1 MAMTPTITA
10 LDYYIGQLDP
20 LETLARSPE
29 EADAINTL
37 TALGMQTYSRSEL
50 RVADMAA
57 AAMAKTLARSGL
69 APADVQA
76 VVFATES
83 QWDYDPPTVQRRD
96 NSRKFRQDIYKAIW
110 EVGLTRAYPFGVMFS
125 GCGNLVSAIAIAS
138 NMIRAQ
144 GLENVLVVVSDRQAE
159 GTTRVMFPA
168 VGVVSDA
175 AASCVV
181 TSRPVAGFAIDD
193 VVLHSN
199 LGLWEADI
207 EGDFGRFLV
216 EMARGLKDLG
226 HKMVAASGRRP
237 ADYKY
242 FLPNN
247 YSRSTLRVFCH
258 QLGYQQSQLFLD
270 NVPRVS
276 HTYAADV
283 LINLFELDAR
293 GLVATGDRVMALTSG
308 PATWGMIGL
317 TKQPLSTSKDRQ
329 G

>member
-10 LDYYIGQLDP
+10 LGYYIGKLEP

-29 EADAINTL
+29 EEDAINTL
-37 TALGMQTYSRSEL
+37 VATGLRTYCQSDL
-50 RVADMAA
+50 RVPEMAA
-57 AAMAKTLARSGL
+57 AAMRQTLERSGV

-83 QWDYDPPTVQRRD
+83 QWDYEPPTVRRRD
-96 NSRKFRQDIYKAIW
+96 NSRKFRQDVYKIIW
-110 EVGLTRAYPFGVMFS
+110 ELGLTNAYPFGVMFS
-125 GCGNLVSAIAIAS
+125 GCGNLVSAVAVAS

-144 GLENVLVVVSDRQAE
+144 GLRDVLVVVSDRQAE

-175 AASCVV
+175 AASCLV
-181 TSRPVAGFAIDD
+181 TSRPAAGFAIDD
-193 VVLHSN
+193 VVLHGN

-216 EMARGLKDLG
+216 EMARGLKDMG

-258 QLGYQQSQLFLD
+258 QLGYAQSQLFLD

-283 LINLFELDAR
+283 LINLFELEAQ
-293 GLVATGDRVMALTSG
+293 GLVADGDRVMALTSG

-317 TKQPLSTSKDRQ
+317 TRQPAR
-329 G
+329 

>member
-1 MAMTPTITA
+1 MKPTITA
-10 LDYYIGQLDP
+10 LDYYIGTLEP

-29 EADAINTL
+29 EEDAVNTMVA
-37 TALGMQTYSRSEL
+37 TGQCTYSRSDL

-57 AAMAKTLARSGL
+57 AAMKRTLARSGI
-69 APADVQA
+69 APSAIQA

-83 QWDYDPPTVQRRD
+83 QWDYEPPTVRRRD
-96 NSRKFRQDIYKAIW
+96 NSRKFRQDVYKAIW
-110 EVGLTRAYPFGVMFS
+110 EVGLTNAYPFGVMFS
-125 GCGNLVSAIAIAS
+125 GCGNLVSAVAIAS
-138 NMIRAQ
+138 NMVQAQ
-144 GLENVLVVVSDRQAE
+144 GLTDVLVVVSDRQAE

-175 AASCVV
+175 AASCLV
-181 TSRPVAGFAIDD
+181 TSRPVAGFHIDD

-216 EMARGLKDLG
+216 EMARGLKEMG
-226 HKMVAASGRRP
+226 HKMVAASGRKP
-237 ADYKY
+237 AEYKY

-258 QLGYQQSQLFLD
+258 QLGYNQSQLFLD

-283 LINLFELDAR
+283 LINLFELDAK
-293 GLVATGDRVMALTSG
+293 GALSSGDRVMALTSG
-308 PATWGMIGL
+308 PATWGMIGV
-317 TKQPLSTSKDRQ
+317 TKQPAR
-329 G
+329 

>member
-1 MAMTPTITA
+1 MKPTITA
-10 LDYYIGQLDP
+10 LDYYIGTLEP

-29 EADAINTL
+29 EEDAVNTMVATGL
-37 TALGMQTYSRSEL
+37 CTYSRSEL

-57 AAMAKTLARSGL
+57 AAMKRTLARSGV
-69 APADVQA
+69 APSAVQA

-83 QWDYDPPTVQRRD
+83 HWDYEPPTVRRRD
-96 NSRKFRQDIYKAIW
+96 NSRKFRQDVYKAIW
-110 EVGLTRAYPFGVMFS
+110 EVGLTNAYPFGVMFS
-125 GCGNLVSAIAIAS
+125 GCGNLVSAVAVAA
-138 NMIRAQ
+138 NMVQAQ
-144 GLENVLVVVSDRQAE
+144 GLTDVLVVVSDRQAAD
-159 GTTRVMFPA
+159 TTRVMFPA

-175 AASCVV
+175 AASCLV

-216 EMARGLKDLG
+216 EMARGLKEMG
-226 HKMVAASGRRP
+226 HKMVAASGRKP
-237 ADYKY
+237 SEYKY

-258 QLGYQQSQLFLD
+258 QLGYAQSQLFLD
-270 NVPRVS
+270 NLPRVS

-283 LINLFELDAR
+283 LINLFELEAK
-293 GLVATGDRVMALTSG
+293 GALGSGDRVMALTSG
-308 PATWGMIGL
+308 PATWGMIGV
-317 TKQPLSTSKDRQ
+317 TRQPAR
-329 G
+329 

>member
-1 MAMTPTITA
+1 MKPTITA
-10 LDYYIGQLDP
+10 IDYYIGTLEP
-20 LETLARSPE
+20 LETLARSDE
-29 EADAINTL
+29 EADAVNTMVATGL
-37 TALGMQTYSRSEL
+37 CTYSRSDL

-57 AAMAKTLARSGL
+57 AAMRKTLARAGV
-69 APADVQA
+69 APSSVQA

-83 QWDYDPPTVQRRD
+83 QWDYEPPTTHRRD

-110 EVGLTRAYPFGVMFS
+110 EVGLTEAYPVGVMFS
-125 GCGNLVSAIAIAS
+125 GCGNLVSAMEIAA
-138 NMIRAQ
+138 NLVQAR
-144 GLENVLVVVSDRQAE
+144 GLHDVLVVVSDRQAA
-159 GTTRVMFPA
+159 GATRVMFPA

-175 AASCVV
+175 AASCLV
-181 TSRPVAGFAIDD
+181 TSRPVAGFTIDD

-207 EGDFGRFLV
+207 ESDFGRFLI
-216 EMARGLKDLG
+216 EMARGLKDMG

-270 NVPRVS
+270 NLPRVS

-283 LINLFELDAR
+283 LINLSDLDAK
-293 GLVATGDRVMALTSG
+293 GTLATGDRVMALTSG
-308 PATWGMIGL
+308 PATWGMIGV
-317 TKQPLSTSKDRQ
+317 TKQPAR
-329 G
+329 

>member
-1 MAMTPTITA
+1 MNPTITA
-10 LDYYIGQLDP
+10 LDYYVGHLER

-29 EADAINTL
+29 EEDAINTMVATGL
-37 TALGMQTYSRSEL
+37 CTYSRSEL

-57 AAMAKTLARSGL
+57 AAMRKTLARSGV
-69 APADVQA
+69 APAAVQA

-83 QWDYDPPTVQRRD
+83 QWDYEPPRVRRRD

-110 EVGLTRAYPFGVMFS
+110 EVGLTNAYPFGVMFS
-125 GCGNLVSAIAIAS
+125 GCGNLVSAVAIAS
-138 NMIRAQ
+138 NMVRSQ
-144 GLENVLVVVSDRQAE
+144 GLEDVLVVVSDRQAE

-175 AASCVV
+175 AASCLV
-181 TSRPVAGFAIDD
+181 TSRPVSGFTIDD

-216 EMARGLKDLG
+216 EMARGLKEMG
-226 HKMVAASGRRP
+226 GKMVAASGRKP
-237 ADYKY
+237 TEYKY

-258 QLGYQQSQLFLD
+258 QLGYHQNQLFLD
-270 NVPRVS
+270 NLPRVS

-283 LINLFELDAR
+283 LVNLFELDAR
-293 GLVATGDRVMALTSG
+293 GALASGDRVMALTSG

-317 TKQPLSTSKDRQ
+317 TKQPAR
-329 G
+329 

>member
-1 MAMTPTITA
+1 MTSANPTITA
-10 LDYYIGQLDP
+10 IDYHLGRLEPLDS
-20 LETLARSPE
+20 LARSPE
-29 EADAINTL
+29 ETDAVNTL

-50 RVADMAA
+50 RTADMAA
-57 AAMAKTLARSGL
+57 AAMCKTLERARI
-69 APADVQA
+69 APDAVQA

-83 QWDYDPPTVQRRD
+83 LWDFEPPDVRRRD

-110 EVGLTRAYPFGVMFS
+110 EVGLTRAYPYGVMFS
-125 GCGNLVSAIAIAS
+125 GCGNLVTAIDTAA
-138 NMIRAQ
+138 NLVCAQ
-144 GLENVLVVVSDRQAE
+144 GLENVLVVVSDRQAPD
-159 GTTRVMFPA
+159 TTRIMFPA

-175 AASCVV
+175 AAACVV
-181 TSRPVAGFAIDD
+181 TSRPVAGFAVDD
-193 VVLHSN
+193 LVLHSN

-226 HKMVAASGRRP
+226 HKMVAASGRAP
-237 ADYKY
+237 SAYKY

-283 LINLFELDAR
+283 LINLFELEAK
-293 GLVATGDRVMALTSG
+293 GLVAAGDRVMALTSG

-317 TKQPLSTSKDRQ
+317 SRQ
-329 G
+329 AAR

>member
-1 MAMTPTITA
+1 MKPTITA
-10 LDYYIGQLDP
+10 IDYYIGTLEP
-20 LETLARSPE
+20 LETLARSDE
-29 EADAINTL
+29 EADAVNTMVATGL
-37 TALGMQTYSRSEL
+37 CTYSRSDL

-57 AAMAKTLARSGL
+57 AAMRKTLARAGM
-69 APADVQA
+69 APSAVQA

-83 QWDYDPPTVQRRD
+83 QWDHEPPTVRRRD

-110 EVGLTRAYPFGVMFS
+110 EVGLTEAYPIGVMFS
-125 GCGNLVSAIAIAS
+125 GCGNLVSAMEIAA
-138 NMIRAQ
+138 NLVQAR
-144 GLENVLVVVSDRQAE
+144 GLHDVLVVVSDRQAA

-175 AASCVV
+175 AASCLV
-181 TSRPVAGFAIDD
+181 TSRPVAGFTIDD

-207 EGDFGRFLV
+207 EGDFGRFLI
-216 EMARGLKDLG
+216 EMARGLKDMG

-270 NVPRVS
+270 NLPRVS

-283 LINLFELDAR
+283 LINLSDLDAK
-293 GLVATGDRVMALTSG
+293 GALASGDRVMALTSG
-308 PATWGMIGL
+308 PATWGMIGV
-317 TKQPLSTSKDRQ
+317 TKQPAR
-329 G
+329 

>member
-1 MAMTPTITA
+1 MKPTITA
-10 LDYYIGQLDP
+10 IDYYLGTLEP
-20 LETLARSPE
+20 LETIVRSDE
-29 EADAINTL
+29 EADAVNTMVATGL
-37 TALGMQTYSRSEL
+37 CTYSRSDL

-57 AAMAKTLARSGL
+57 EAMRKTLVRAGV
-69 APADVQA
+69 APSAIQA

-83 QWDYDPPTVQRRD
+83 QWDYEPPVVRRRD

-110 EVGLTRAYPFGVMFS
+110 DVGLTAAYPLGVMFS
-125 GCGNLVSAIAIAS
+125 GCGNLVSAMLIAA
-138 NMIRAQ
+138 NLVEAR
-144 GLENVLVVVSDRQAE
+144 GLQDVLVVVSDRQAE
-159 GTTRVMFPA
+159 GTTRVMYPA

-175 AASCVV
+175 AASCLV
-181 TSRPVAGFAIDD
+181 TSRPVAGFTIDD

-216 EMARGLKDLG
+216 EMARGLKDMG
-226 HKMVAASGRRP
+226 QKMIAASGRKP
-237 ADYKY
+237 ADYRY

-270 NVPRVS
+270 NLPRVS

-283 LINLFELDAR
+283 LINLSDLN
-293 GLVATGDRVMALTSG
+293 ATGTLTNGDRVMALTSG
-308 PATWGMIGL
+308 PATWGMIGV
-317 TKQPLSTSKDRQ
+317 TKQPAR
-329 G
+329 

>member
-1 MAMTPTITA
+1 MTPTITA
-10 LDYYIGQLDP
+10 LDYYVGHLEP
-20 LETLARSPE
+20 LESLAKTPE
-29 EADAINTL
+29 EEDAINTL
-37 TALGMQTYSRSEL
+37 TSIGLRTYSRSDL

-57 AAMAKTLARSGL
+57 AAMCKTMERSGV

-83 QWDYDPPTVQRRD
+83 QWDYEPPTVRRRD

-110 EVGLTRAYPFGVMFS
+110 EVGLTNAYPFGVMFS
-125 GCGNLVSAIAIAS
+125 GCGNLVSAVAMAS
-138 NMIRAQ
+138 NMVRTQ

-175 AASCVV
+175 AASCLV
-181 TSRPVAGFAIDD
+181 TSRPVAGFIIDD

-199 LGLWEADI
+199 LGLWEADL

-216 EMARGLKDLG
+216 EMARGLKEMG

-258 QLGYQQSQLFLD
+258 QLGYRQDQLFLD
-270 NVPRVS
+270 SVPRVS

-283 LINLFELDAR
+283 LINLFELEAN
-293 GLVATGDRVMALTSG
+293 GALAAGDRVMALTSG
-308 PATWGMIGL
+308 PVTWGMIGL
-317 TKQPLSTSKDRQ
+317 TKQPAR
-329 G
+329 

>member
-1 MAMTPTITA
+1 MTPTITA
-10 LDYYIGQLDP
+10 IDYYIGTLEP
-20 LETLARSPE
+20 LETLARTPE
-29 EADAINTL
+29 EEDAINTL
-37 TALGMQTYSRSEL
+37 VSTGLQTYSRSDL

-57 AAMAKTLARSGL
+57 AWMRRTLARAGV
-69 APADVQA
+69 APSAIQA

-83 QWDYDPPTVQRRD
+83 HWDFEPPTVQRRD
-96 NSRKFRQDIYKAIW
+96 SSRKFRQDIYRAIW
-110 EVGLTRAYPFGVMFS
+110 EAGLTSAYPFGVMFS
-125 GCGNLVSAIAIAS
+125 GCGNLVSAVAIAS
-138 NMIRAQ
+138 NMVQAQ
-144 GLENVLVVVSDRQAE
+144 GLRDVLVVVSDRQAE

-175 AASCVV
+175 AASCLV
-181 TSRPVAGFAIDD
+181 TARPVEGFTIDD

-216 EMARGLKDLG
+216 EMARGLKDMG
-226 HKMVAASGRRP
+226 NKMVAASGRGP
-237 ADYKY
+237 AEYRY

-258 QLGYQQSQLFLD
+258 QLGYKQDQLFLD
-270 NVPRVS
+270 NLPRVS

-283 LINLFELDAR
+283 LINLFELEAK
-293 GLVATGDRVMALTSG
+293 GALASGDRVMALTSG

-317 TKQPLSTSKDRQ
+317 SRQPAR
-329 G
+329 